1 MQAPEFGGTM
11 KRNKAYAVSPPW
23 ATSTDFEMNKF
34 KRPLANSLDRQEQA
48 TPDLMKYVND
58 NVIGRDKIII
68 GPYGPREVT
77 YCDYVAS
84 GRSLKFIE
92 DYIREEVLPLYGN
105 THTSTS
111 TVSLQTSAFR
121 EQARKIIHNAVHA
134 GPDDVVIFS
143 GNGCTGALTTL
154 IDAMTFTKP
163 PVIFVGPFEH
173 HSNLLPWRELMPKVI
188 RIDESSKG
196 TLDLK
201 QLDNQLKTWQGRGHP
216 MIGAFS
222 AGSNITGIMTDTS
235 RVSTLLH
242 RYGALAIF
250 DYAATAP
257 YVDIDMNPPA
267 DRLTSSGEEEN
278 LAYKDAIVLSP
289 HKLVGGPGTPGVL
302 VAKKHLFTSTVP
314 QPCGGGTVFF
324 VSKHNQVYLKNV
336 VERWEGGTPN
346 IVGCVRAGLAFQL
359 KQAIGASNI
368 VRREDELVRRAFSAW
383 SQCPNLILVGSH
395 RAKRVPIF
403 SFLIRHAQ
411 SGLLLHHN
419 YVCTLL
425 NDVFGIQARG
435 GCACAGPYGQ
445 DLLGI
450 SDEMMRKMESLLL
463 GRKPDVDSSST
474 KVADPTSREI
484 LKPGFARLNLIY
496 FADEPCIQFVLRAI
510 AMVAEHGWK
519 LLPQYT
525 FKRETAEWKHRSHH
539 KQRPSRRGKRLGLD
553 SISYTSGQ
561 MTYTSV
567 SSIPEKMPP
576 ANYQECLKMAEEVF
590 ESAEVKDK
598 ELEEL
603 GIELHDN
610 PFEFDEDGAKFRWFL
625 LPSEAR
631 RYLQQPELQ
640 QGPPRPLPFKVK
652 TYEDGTTPNSQ
663 KARLHRRNTALSSD
677 SEVKHE
683 NGRIA
688 RPRVVPTGGRQR
700 RVVAKRGDLQ
710 STAVIRVRLPKVNNG
725 SLVSM
730 QQEEKAEAV

>member
-1 MQAPEFGGTM
+1 MHKP
-11 KRNKAYAVSPPW
+11 
-23 ATSTDFEMNKF
+23 
-34 KRPLANSLDRQEQA
+34 KRPLANAVDTEKRA
-48 TPDLMKYVND
+48 GPDLMKYVED
-58 NVIGRDKIII
+58 NVIGGDNIIS
-68 GPYGPREVT
+68 GPYGPRKVT

-84 GRSLKFIE
+84 GRPLKFIE

-111 TVSLQTSAFR
+111 TVSLQTSAYR

-154 IDAMTFTKP
+154 VSTMKFTKP

-173 HSNLLPWRELMPKVI
+173 HSNLLPWRELTPEVV
-188 RIDESSKG
+188 RIEENSQG
-196 TLDLK
+196 LLDLK

-222 AGSNITGIMTDTS
+222 AGSNVTGIMTDTA
-235 RVSTLLH
+235 RVATLLH

-267 DRLTSSGEEEN
+267 DRLSSAGEKEN
-278 LAYKDAIVLSP
+278 LAYKDAIVLSA

-302 VAKKHLFTSTVP
+302 IAKTHLFTSVVP

-324 VSKHNQVYLKNV
+324 VTRQHQIYTKDA

-346 IVGCVRAGLAFQL
+346 IVGCIRAGLAFQL
-359 KQAIGASNI
+359 KQAIGPSNI
-368 VRREDELVRRAFSAW
+368 VRREEELVRRAFSTW
-383 SQCPNLILVGSH
+383 SHCPNLILVGSH

-435 GCACAGPYGQ
+435 GCACAGPY
-445 DLLGI
+445 I
-450 SDEMMRKMESLLL
+450 
-463 GRKPDVDSSST
+463 
-474 KVADPTSREI
+474 
-484 LKPGFARLNLIY
+484 
-496 FADEPCIQFVLRAI
+496 
-510 AMVAEHGWK
+510 
-519 LLPQYT
+519 QYT

-539 KQRPSRRGKRLGLD
+539 KQRPSRRGKRSGLD
-553 SISYTSGQ
+553 SVSYTSGM

-567 SSIPEKMPP
+567 TSIPEKPPP
-576 ANYQECLKMAEEVF
+576 ANYQDCLKMAEEIF
-590 ESAEVKDK
+590 DSAEMRNK

-610 PFEFDEDGAKFRWFL
+610 PFEFDEDGSKFRWFL

-631 RYLQQPELQ
+631 RYLQDPELQ
-640 QGPPRPLPFKVK
+640 LGPPKSLPFKVK
-652 TYEDGTTPNSQ
+652 TYEDGTTSQQ
-663 KARLHRRNTALSSD
+663 KARLHRRNTAQSSD
-677 SEVKHE
+677 SDAKSE
-683 NGRIA
+683 NN
-688 RPRVVPTGGRQR
+688 RVVHPRAAPVRRRQR
-700 RVVAKRGDLQ
+700 RIAAKRNDVT
-710 STAVIRVRLPKVNNG
+710 STPVRLPKVNNG
-725 SLVSM
+725 SLVAM
-730 QQEEKAEAV
+730 

>member
-1 MQAPEFGGTM
+1 MFVRPDSKFGTLKM
-11 KRNKAYAVSPPW
+11 HKPN
-23 ATSTDFEMNKF
+23 
-34 KRPLANSLDRQEQA
+34 RPLANAVDTEKRA
-48 TPDLMKYVND
+48 GPDLMKYVED
-58 NVIGRDKIII
+58 NVIGGDNIIS
-68 GPYGPREVT
+68 GPYGPRKVT

-84 GRSLKFIE
+84 GRALKFIE

-111 TVSLQTSAFR
+111 TVSLQTSAYR

-154 IDAMTFTKP
+154 VSTMKFTKP

-173 HSNLLPWRELMPKVI
+173 HSNLLPWRELTPEVV
-188 RIDESSKG
+188 RIEENSQG
-196 TLDLK
+196 LLDLK

-222 AGSNITGIMTDTS
+222 AGSNVTGIMTDTA

-257 YVDIDMNPPA
+257 YVDIDMNPPT
-267 DRLTSSGEEEN
+267 DRLSSAGEKEN
-278 LAYKDAIVLSP
+278 LAYKDAIVLSA

-302 VAKKHLFTSTVP
+302 IAKKHLFTSVVP

-324 VSKHNQVYLKNV
+324 VTRQHQIYTKDV

-346 IVGCVRAGLAFQL
+346 IVGCIRAGLAFQL
-359 KQAIGASNI
+359 KQAIGPSNI
-368 VRREDELVRRAFSAW
+368 VRREEELVRRAFSTW
-383 SQCPNLILVGSH
+383 SHCPNLILVGSH

-435 GCACAGPYGQ
+435 GCACAGPYIQ
-445 DLLGI
+445 DLLGL
-450 SDEMMRKMESLLL
+450 SDEMTSMIESLLL
-463 GRKPDVDSSST
+463 GKKPESDSSDIS
-474 KVADPTSREI
+474 VGEATSREI
-484 LKPGFARLNLIY
+484 LRPGVARLNLIY
-496 FADEPCIQFVLRAI
+496 FADDECIDFVLKAV

-539 KQRPSRRGKRLGLD
+539 KQRPSRRGKRSGLD
-553 SISYTSGQ
+553 SVSYTSGM

-567 SSIPEKMPP
+567 TSIPEKPPP
-576 ANYQECLKMAEEVF
+576 ANYQECLKMAEEIF
-590 ESAEVKDK
+590 DSAEMRNK

-610 PFEFDEDGAKFRWFL
+610 PFEFDEDGSNFRWFL

-631 RYLQQPELQ
+631 RYLQDPELQ
-640 QGPPRPLPFKVK
+640 LGPPKSIPFKVK
-652 TYEDGTTPNSQ
+652 TYEDGTTSQQ
-663 KARLHRRNTALSSD
+663 KARLHRRNTAQSSD
-677 SEVKHE
+677 SDAKSE
-683 NGRIA
+683 NN
-688 RPRVVPTGGRQR
+688 RVVHPRAAPVRRRQR
-700 RVVAKRGDLQ
+700 RIAAKRSDVS
-710 STAVIRVRLPKVNNG
+710 STPVRLPKVNNG
-725 SLVSM
+725 SLVAM
-730 QQEEKAEAV
+730 

>member
-1 MQAPEFGGTM
+1 MQAPKFRGTSTM
-11 KRNKAYAVSPPW
+11 ISNKAYAVSPPW
-23 ATSTDFEMNKF
+23 ATSTDHEMHKSR
-34 KRPLANSLDRQEQA
+34 RPLANAMERQEA
-48 TPDLMKYVND
+48 VTPDLMKFVDD
-58 NVIGRDKIII
+58 NVIGKDRVII
-68 GPYGPREVT
+68 GPYGPRQVT

-84 GRSLKFIE
+84 GRALKFIE
-92 DYIREEVLPLYGN
+92 YYIQEEVLPLYGN

-111 TVSLQTSAFR
+111 TVSLQTSAYR

-154 IDAMTFTKP
+154 VNAMSFTKP

-173 HSNLLPWRELMPKVI
+173 HSNLLPWRELTPKLI
-188 RIDESSKG
+188 RIEENSKG
-196 TLDLK
+196 LLDLK

-222 AGSNITGIMTDTS
+222 AGSNVTGIMTDTA
-235 RVSTLLH
+235 RVATLLH
-242 RYGALAIF
+242 RYGALALF

-267 DRLTSSGEEEN
+267 DRLTSNGEEEN

-302 VAKKHLFTSTVP
+302 IAKKHLFTSVVP

-324 VSKHNQVYLKNV
+324 VSKHNQVYLKDI

-346 IVGCVRAGLAFQL
+346 IVGCIRAGLAFQL
-359 KQAIGASNI
+359 KQAIGPSNI
-368 VRREDELVRRAFSAW
+368 VRREEELVRRAFSTW
-383 SQCPNLILVGSH
+383 SHCPNLILVGSH

-450 SDEMMRKMESLLL
+450 SDELMRKIESLLL
-463 GRKPDVDSSST
+463 GRKPDADSSGT
-474 KVADPTSREI
+474 RVADPTSREI

-496 FADEPCIQFVLRAI
+496 FADDPSIQFVLRAV

-539 KQRPSRRGKRLGLD
+539 KQRPSRRGKRSGLD
-553 SISYTSGQ
+553 SVSYTSGM

-567 SSIPEKMPP
+567 TSIPEKPPP
-576 ANYQECLKMAEEVF
+576 ANYQDCLKMAEEIF
-590 ESAEVKDK
+590 DSAEAKDK

-610 PFEFDEDGAKFRWFL
+610 PFEFDEDGSKFRWFL

-631 RYLQQPELQ
+631 RYLQDPELQ
-640 QGPPRPLPFKVK
+640 LGPPKSLPFKVK
-652 TYEDGTTPNSQ
+652 TYEDGTTSQQ
-663 KARLHRRNTALSSD
+663 KARLHRRNTTQSSD
-677 SEVKHE
+677 SDAKPE
-683 NGRIA
+683 NNRVA
-688 RPRVVPTGGRQR
+688 RPRMVPAGMRHR
-700 RVVAKRGDLQ
+700 RILAKRGDTQ
-710 STAVIRVRLPKVNNG
+710 STPVRLPKLNNG

-730 QQEEKAEAV
+730 PQEEKAGAV